1 MHLVNSHIHTPYS
14 FSAFKT
20 AEEAVSLAVDA
31 GIRVLGINDFFTT
44 EGYDEFYAA
53 CKKKKVYPLFNIEF
67 IGLEKDYQQTG
78 LRFNDPSNAG
88 RIYVCGKGLNYP
100 QTMSDELKQKFSL
113 LQNESNEHVK
123 KMLAKCNGLFANKF
137 IVIQLNYENIKETL
151 AKNLVRERHL
161 AKAIRI
167 MAFQQ
172 AKTSEDRKQILQNIY
187 SGKESKVDI
196 ENNNAVEN
204 EIRNNLLKNGGSA
217 FVPENENGFLSLSQ
231 IKEIIIQAG
240 GIPCY
245 PVLLDFNN
253 GNFTDF
259 ESDWEKMDEF
269 LSQHNIKCIELIP
282 SRNNKA
288 ILEDFVTFFQKRN
301 YIILFGTEH
310 NTPEL
315 TPLQVDISERLQQIS
330 YDSAC
335 IIAAHQY
342 LKSKNEEGFLDKN
355 HIPRVEEMDSFIDLG
370 KRRIEEWIN

>member
-151 AKNLVRERHL
+151 AKNL
-161 AKAIRI
+161 
-167 MAFQQ
+167 
-172 AKTSEDRKQILQNIY
+172 
-187 SGKESKVDI
+187 
-196 ENNNAVEN
+196 
-204 EIRNNLLKNGGSA
+204 EIGR
-217 FVPENENGFLSLSQ
+217 
-231 IKEIIIQAG
+231 
-240 GIPCY
+240 
-245 PVLLDFNN
+245 
-253 GNFTDF
+253 
-259 ESDWEKMDEF
+259 
-269 LSQHNIKCIELIP
+269 
-282 SRNNKA
+282 
-288 ILEDFVTFFQKRN
+288 
-301 YIILFGTEH
+301 
-310 NTPEL
+310 
-315 TPLQVDISERLQQIS
+315 
-330 YDSAC
+330 
-335 IIAAHQY
+335 AH
-342 LKSKNEEGFLDKN
+342 
-355 HIPRVEEMDSFIDLG
+355 V
-370 KRRIEEWIN
+370 